1 MTSAVAVLP
10 SWLRAR
16 PAQAPGWVRAPWPAE
31 DDRSLTLAF
40 RVARGA
46 GLSRRAAAR
55 LCRRLVREGQL
66 AAGRDR
72 LLAALSATLRP
83 RVAEDRLAKATA
95 DALLLDA
102 FQTLPHG
109 RRGLLWSAL
118 REQRSAAELAAE
130 SGLPAQRVH
139 EQLRDALRELSAGR
153 PA

>member
-10 SWLRAR
+10 GWLRIR
-16 PAQAPGWVRAPWPAE
+16 SAQAPGWVRAPWPAE
-31 DDRSLTLAF
+31 DDRSLALVF

-46 GLSRRAAAR
+46 GISRRSAAR
-55 LCRRLVREGQL
+55 LCRRLVREGHL
-66 AAGRDR
+66 AEGRDR
-72 LLAALSATLRP
+72 LLAALHDTLRP
-83 RVAEDRLAKATA
+83 RVPAERLAKATA

-118 REQRSAAELAAE
+118 RERRTAAELAVE
-130 SGLPAQRVH
+130 PGLPAQRVH
-139 EQLRDALRELSAGR
+139 EQLRDALRELAACR